1 MGMGWFFYGPSV
13 KQSKRRIIMN
23 FMRRQIFATAMAAVT
38 ALGSSAA
45 VSAADTKYNLLPN
58 KPFDGTKLNILSV
71 VTPQFDGLMLRDK
84 EFTELTGIETEWT
97 FIPFGSLQEKVAAEG
112 IAANGT
118 YDVVNYLDSWG
129 PPNSHWLAPIDDLM
143 KRDGISMDRYPA
155 AFARSAQFEGKTL
168 GFPLRAHPQL
178 IFYRKDLIPNPPK
191 SWDEVIKIGKEL
203 KKSNPDI
210 APLALY
216 YNNDGNR
223 QNLFIWINFLW
234 AAGAD
239 VFNDD
244 GTAAWASEAGL
255 KATEDYIALHTT
267 HKVTNPNSLA
277 FVEQDA
283 RQSFMQGKSAMIPV
297 WWWAYSGFY
306 NPKSSTL
313 TKDQV
318 AFSGMPSYNGVTKT
332 YAISMPFS
340 ISQYSKN
347 QGAAWEFLKW
357 LSNPDMDK
365 ANAIEREVAGK
376 QIVNNVV
383 THIASLK
390 DPAVNAANDGIQAA
404 AWDSLKESDIMPQ
417 IPEWPEVGDVL
428 SAAIAKAAAGG
439 DVRELMKEAAERS
452 NSILKRAGR
461 IK

>member
-1 MGMGWFFYGPSV
+1 MR
-13 KQSKRRIIMN
+13 KRTFLKAGVAAASLML
-23 FMRRQIFATAMAAVT
+23 APLTAAAE
-38 ALGSSAA
+38 
-45 VSAADTKYNLLPN
+45 DMPYNLLEG

-71 VTPQFDGLMLRDK
+71 VTPQFDGLRLRDG

-97 FIPFGSLQEKVAAEG
+97 FIPFGSLQEKINAEG

-118 YDVVNYLDSWG
+118 FDVVNYLDSWG
-129 PPNSHWLAPIDDLM
+129 PPNAHWLMAIDEM
-143 KRDGISMDRYPA
+143 MVRDGISMDRYPA
-155 AFARSAQFEGKTL
+155 AFARSAQFEGQTL

-178 IFYRKDLIPNPPK
+178 MFYRKDLIPEPPT
-191 SWDEVIKIGKEL
+191 SWEDVVRIGKEL
-203 KKSNPDI
+203 KESNPDI

-239 VFNDD
+239 IFNED
-244 GTAAWASEAGL
+244 GTAAWASEAGIQ
-255 KATEDYIALHTT
+255 ATKDYIALHTE
-267 HKVTNPNSLA
+267 HEVTNPNSLA

-283 RQSFMQGKSAMIPV
+283 RQSFMQGNSAMIPV

-306 NPKSSTL
+306 NPDSSTL

-318 AFSGMPSYNGVTKT
+318 GFVGMPSYQGQTKT

-340 ISQYSKN
+340 ISQYSEN

-357 LSNPDMDK
+357 LSNPEMDK
-365 ANAIEREVAGK
+365 ANATEREVGGK
-376 QIVNNVV
+376 SIVNNVV
-383 THIASLK
+383 THIASLQ
-390 DPAVNAANDGIQAA
+390 DPDVNAANDGIQAA
-404 AWDSLKESDIMPQ
+404 AWESLKQSDIMPQ
-417 IPEWPEVGDVL
+417 IPEWPEVGDIL
-428 SAAIAKAAAGG
+428 SAAIAEAAAGG
-439 DVRELMKEAAERS
+439 DVAELMTAAAERS
-452 NSILKRAGR
+452 DKVLRRAGR